1 MNGSGRLYI
10 ATLFVASCCVCMAQ
24 HGKPYGLK
32 TDFIENTEHYY
43 KDGYPINTKVS
54 APQNDTLHYRA
65 AWIRTV
71 HPSFGWVIPNKGK
84 NVKQTAFRI
93 IVADNRK
100 DISALRGNIYDS
112 GMQYDGNS
120 VAYVPEN
127 LITNDDLAKIVDTND
142 EWIRTRTG
150 IRERRI
156 SSGEGTR
163 HLAAKAAERALAA
176 AGVAPEELDIIILGT
191 SSPDRNYPSDACSVQ
206 AAIGAV
212 NAVAFDISAACA
224 GFIFAMNIVEGFFK
238 AGIYKMALIIG
249 AETLSKVTDW
259 SDRGTCVLFGD
270 GAGAAVLKAEETGI
284 IDMMMGAD
292 GTKGDVLACT
302 SRTVGNF
309 LTGTKPE
316 LGFMTMDGQEV
327 FKFAVRKVPESVMEL
342 LQRTGT
348 KKEDI
353 KYYVLH
359 QANERIIEAAARRLK
374 EPMEKFPMTI
384 GQFGNT
390 STASIPLLLDD
401 MIQKDMLKRGDKII
415 MSGFG
420 AGMTWGAVLMEW

>member
-1 MNGSGRLYI
+1 MTTKIIGTGS
-10 ATLFVASCCVCMAQ
+10 
-24 HGKPYGLK
+24 
-32 TDFIENTEHYY
+32 
-43 KDGYPINTKVS
+43 
-54 APQNDTLHYRA
+54 
-65 AWIRTV
+65 
-71 HPSFGWVIPNKGK
+71 
-84 NVKQTAFRI
+84 
-93 IVADNRK
+93 
-100 DISALRGNIYDS
+100 
-112 GMQYDGNS
+112 
-120 VAYVPEN
+120 YVPAQ
-127 LITNDDLAKIVDTND
+127 IVTNDDLSKIVETND
-142 EWIRTRTG
+142 QWIRSRTG
-150 IRERRI
+150 IGERRI
-156 SSGEGTR
+156 ATDDSTSDM
-163 HLAAKAAERALAA
+163 AAKAAARAIEQ
-176 AGVAPEELDIIILGT
+176 AGIDPEEIDLIILAT
-191 SSPDRNYPSDACSVQ
+191 SSPDYCFPNGACEVQ
-206 AAIGAV
+206 AKVGAV
-212 NAVAFDISAACA
+212 NAACFDISSACT
-224 GFIFAMNIVEGFFK
+224 GFVFALSTAHAYISSGL
-238 AGIYKMALIIG
+238 YKTALVIG
-249 AETLSKVTDW
+249 ADLLSKLVDWTDR
-259 SDRGTCVLFGD
+259 STCVLFGD

-401 MIQKDMLKRGDKII
+401 MIRKDMLKRGDKII

>member
-1 MNGSGRLYI
+1 MMTARI
-10 ATLFVASCCVCMAQ
+10 A
-24 HGKPYGLK
+24 GIG
-32 TDFIENTEHYY
+32 
-43 KDGYPINTKVS
+43 
-54 APQNDTLHYRA
+54 
-65 AWIRTV
+65 
-71 HPSFGWVIPNKGK
+71 
-84 NVKQTAFRI
+84 
-93 IVADNRK
+93 
-100 DISALRGNIYDS
+100 
-112 GMQYDGNS
+112 
-120 VAYVPEN
+120 AYVPEN

-191 SSPDRNYPSDACSVQ
+191 SSPDRNYPSDSCSVQ

-238 AGIYKMALIIG
+238 AGIYKTALIIG

>member
-1 MNGSGRLYI
+1 MMTARI
-10 ATLFVASCCVCMAQ
+10 A
-24 HGKPYGLK
+24 GIG
-32 TDFIENTEHYY
+32 
-43 KDGYPINTKVS
+43 
-54 APQNDTLHYRA
+54 
-65 AWIRTV
+65 
-71 HPSFGWVIPNKGK
+71 
-84 NVKQTAFRI
+84 
-93 IVADNRK
+93 
-100 DISALRGNIYDS
+100 
-112 GMQYDGNS
+112 
-120 VAYVPEN
+120 AYVPEN

-238 AGIYKMALIIG
+238 AGIYKTALIIG

-270 GAGAAVLKAEETGI
+270 GAGA
-284 IDMMMGAD
+284 AD

>member
-1 MNGSGRLYI
+1 MMTARI
-10 ATLFVASCCVCMAQ
+10 A
-24 HGKPYGLK
+24 GIG
-32 TDFIENTEHYY
+32 
-43 KDGYPINTKVS
+43 
-54 APQNDTLHYRA
+54 
-65 AWIRTV
+65 
-71 HPSFGWVIPNKGK
+71 
-84 NVKQTAFRI
+84 
-93 IVADNRK
+93 
-100 DISALRGNIYDS
+100 
-112 GMQYDGNS
+112 
-120 VAYVPEN
+120 AYVPEN

-176 AGVAPEELDIIILGT
+176 AGVAPEGT

-238 AGIYKMALIIG
+238 AGIYKTALIIG

-327 FKFAVRKVPESVMEL
+327 FKFAVRKVPESVLEL
-342 LQRTGT
+342 LNRTGT